1 MRRLLLASAIAATLS
16 APLAAQI
23 TVASGTSQ
31 NYFGPLGIDSQ
42 GFPASAIAQT
52 FMTPGGANYLQSFS
66 FYLSNSF
73 NGNLLFLQ
81 AAVYQ
86 FDAGGFLAGP
96 ALFTSALFNGSGNVN
111 GNDTFTF
118 GNQLNIALS
127 PNVVYALV
135 LSSLP
140 GAAQTPDGSTVLANL
155 ADGDTYAGGSL
166 FYALS
171 TNAADLSAPGGF
183 TSLDDATDVAFSGSF
198 TPTATPEPATLML
211 VGTGLAG
218 MGGVAVRRRRRPS
231 SRA

>member
-1 MRRLLLASAIAATLS
+1 MRRLLLASAIAATLAS
-16 APLAAQI
+16 PLTAQT
-23 TVASGTSQ
+23 TVSSGTSS

-42 GFPASAIAQT
+42 GFPASALAQT
-52 FMTPGGANYLQSFS
+52 FMTPAGMNYLQSFS

-86 FDAGGFLAGP
+86 FNPAGFLSGP

-111 GNDTFTF
+111 GNDTFAF
-118 GNQLNIALS
+118 GNLNIALT

-135 LSSLP
+135 LSTLP

-171 TNAADLSAPGGF
+171 TNPADLTSPDGF
-183 TSLDDATDVAFSGSF
+183 TSLDGTTDAAFSATF

-211 VGTGLAG
+211 VATGFAG
-218 MGGVAVRRRRRPS
+218 AGGVAVRRRRRQS

>member
-1 MRRLLLASAIAATLS
+1 MRRFLLASAIAAMLS
-16 APLAAQI
+16 APLTAQT
-23 TVASGTSQ
+23 TVSSGTSP

-52 FMTPGGANYLQSFS
+52 FVTPSGMNYLQSFS

-86 FDAGGFLAGP
+86 FNVDQIAGP
-96 ALFTSALFNGSGNVN
+96 SLFASALFNGSGNVI

-118 GNQLNIALS
+118 GNSLNVALA
-127 PNVVYALV
+127 PNTVYALV
-135 LSSLP
+135 LSAIP

-155 ADGDTYAGGSL
+155 APGDTYAPGAL

-183 TSLDDATDVAFSGSF
+183 SALDGTTDVAFSATF
-198 TPTATPEPATLML
+198 TPTTTPEPATLML
-211 VGTGLAG
+211 VATGFAG
-218 MGGVAVRRRRRPS
+218 LGGVVARRRRKS
-231 SRA
+231 